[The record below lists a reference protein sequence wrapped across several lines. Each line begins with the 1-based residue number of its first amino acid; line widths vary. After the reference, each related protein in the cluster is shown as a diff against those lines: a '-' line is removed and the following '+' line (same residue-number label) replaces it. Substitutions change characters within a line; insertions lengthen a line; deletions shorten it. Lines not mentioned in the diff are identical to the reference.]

1 MISLVVGRG
10 PQRQPA
16 HVLWPVTVE
25 VGVVA
30 GGRRRRRRDHLAGAR
45 EGGVAVG
52 GATAVAGSGSRL
64 LQVNPQTVDLSAG
77 RGEVALQLQLALA

>member
-1 MISLVVGRG
+1 MISLVVGGR

-30 GGRRRRRRDHLAGAR
+30 GGRRRRGGGDHLAGAR
-45 EGGVAVG
+45 QGRVAVG
-52 GATAVAGSGSRL
+52 GAAVARRGGRL
-64 LQVNPQTVDLSAG
+64 LQVDPQTVDLAAG
-77 RGEVALQLQLALA
+77 RGQVAL